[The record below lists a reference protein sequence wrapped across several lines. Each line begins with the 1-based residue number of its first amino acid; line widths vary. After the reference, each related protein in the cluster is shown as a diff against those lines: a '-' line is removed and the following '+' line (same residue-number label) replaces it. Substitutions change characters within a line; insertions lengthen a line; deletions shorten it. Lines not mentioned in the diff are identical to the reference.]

1 MSRGSVRVEL
11 LTSPACPNAGGAR
24 ALVDACLAR
33 LGLDV
38 AVVERVGDY
47 PSPTVLVNGVDV
59 MTPGREVPPVR
70 ACRLDLP
77 TAPRIL
83 RALQL
88 PRPDRTEADGDR
100 ARR

>member
-1 MSRGSVRVEL
+1 MSGGSLRVEL
-11 LTSPACPNAGGAR
+11 LTTPGCTNADGAR

-59 MTPGREVPPVR
+59 MTPGREVTLTP

-77 TAPRIL
+77 TAPRLL
-83 RALQL
+83 RALHIAVS
-88 PRPDRTEADGDR
+88 PDPDGGR
-100 ARR
+100 Q